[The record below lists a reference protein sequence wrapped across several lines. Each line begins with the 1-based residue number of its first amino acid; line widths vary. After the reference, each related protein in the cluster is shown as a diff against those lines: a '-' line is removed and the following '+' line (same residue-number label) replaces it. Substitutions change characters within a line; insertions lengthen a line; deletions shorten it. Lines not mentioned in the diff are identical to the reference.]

1 MEEGS
6 DEEREEKDKRDK
18 NEREG
23 EKEGMGRE
31 IKPKEVE
38 R

>member
-31 IKPKEVE
+31 EK
-38 R
+38 